1 MKRLTACFALSFFCA
16 ASAFAFDVS
25 PTQTNV
31 KPTRRGPVSIS
42 ENLIRAVT
50 SRNADIRHVDLL
62 VATEDGQRLNSL
74 RGDLSEKLSG
84 DKALAARRYIQRNA
98 KLFNLP
104 VTKDDNMLKM
114 IRNEEA
120 AGATHVAFQ
129 MNLDG
134 VPVHEAE
141 ISLHIGKD
149 DRVQLANGSFPTI
162 NEIINQITISRQDAL
177 AAAKRSLGIKKIRG
191 VAKAEMVVH
200 PEKNVGRMAYLVK
213 MGALEPLGDWE
224 VLIDAETGKEISRV
238 NQMVFAEAHTGKG
251 NVFVNHPLAAP
262 ASVETL
268 NNLLTHGLEGLY
280 CKAVNEDTAGSVNEN
295 DEHIYDPDNTHF
307 DEANIYYY
315 INTVHDFFKKMGY
328 DKLDWAI
335 KATVHVGDKYD
346 NAYYSP
352 MENAMAFGD
361 GNRLN
366 DLAKEESVAYH
377 EYSHAHIAQIVRLNY
392 SAESGAMNEGQAD
405 YFACTISND
414 DKVGEYAMNK
424 MGKPYLRILTNN
436 MHYPESIEGEVHA
449 DGRIW
454 GAILWDIRNALG
466 AEVADL
472 LIHKSFYYLKAG
484 SPKFI
489 DGANAIFT
497 ADKNIFGGKYADK
510 LREVFNKRGVTKA
523 GDPTVLTGEQ
533 LESARLFNEVHG
545 E

>member
-1 MKRLTACFALSFFCA
+1 MKRFVSLVALSVFCT

-31 KPTRRGPVSIS
+31 KPVRRGPVAIS
-42 ENLIRAVT
+42 EKLIRAVT
-50 SRNADIRHVDLL
+50 SRSSDIKNIDLL
-62 VATEDGQRLNSL
+62 VATEDGQRLGSL
-74 RGDLSEKLSG
+74 RGELSEPLSG
-84 DKALAARRYIQRNA
+84 DMALAAKRYIQRNA

-104 VTKDDNMLKM
+104 EVKDDSMLKM
-114 IRNEEA
+114 VRNEEA

-129 MNLDG
+129 MNVDG
-134 VPVHEAE
+134 VPVHEAQV
-141 ISLHIGKD
+141 SVHIGKD
-149 DRVQLANGSFPTI
+149 KRVQLSNGSFPTI
-162 NEIINQITISRQDAL
+162 NEITNQITISRQDAL
-177 AAAKRSLGIKKIRG
+177 AAAKRALNIKKIRG

-200 PEKNVGRMAYLVK
+200 PEKDNGRMAYLVK
-213 MGALEPLGDWE
+213 MSALEPLGDWE
-224 VLIDAETGKEISRV
+224 ILIDADNGKEISRI
-238 NQMVFAEAHTGKG
+238 NQLTFSRANTGKG
-251 NVFVNHPLAAP
+251 SVFVNHPNAGP
-262 ASVETL
+262 ATVEAL
-268 NNLLTHGLEGLY
+268 HNLTSHGLEGLY

-295 DEHIYDPDNTHF
+295 DEHVYDPDNTHF
-307 DEANIYYY
+307 DEVNIYYY

-346 NAYYSP
+346 NAYFSP

-361 GNRLN
+361 GNKLN
-366 DLAKEESVAYH
+366 DLAKEESVAWH

-414 DKVGEYAMNK
+414 DKVGEYVMKK

-436 MHYPESIEGEVHA
+436 MHYPEDIEGEVHA

-454 GAILWDIRNALG
+454 GAILWDLRTALG

-497 ADKNIFGGKYADK
+497 SDKNNFGGKYADK
-510 LREVFNKRGVTKA
+510 IREVFNKRGITKA

-533 LESARLFNEVHG
+533 IKSAARFNEVHG

>member
-50 SRNADIRHVDLL
+50 SRNADIRNVDLL
-62 VATEDGQRLNSL
+62 VATEDGQRLGSL

-98 KLFNLP
+98 RLFNLP
-104 VTKDDNMLKM
+104 VVKDDSMLKM

-149 DRVQLANGSFPTI
+149 ERVQLANGSFPTI
-162 NEIINQITISRQDAL
+162 NEITNQITIGRQDAL
-177 AAAKRSLGIKKIRG
+177 AAAKRALGIKKLRG

-200 PEKNVGRMAYLVK
+200 PEKNTGRMAFLVK

-224 VLIDAETGKEISRV
+224 ILIDADSGKEISRI
-238 NQMVFAEAHTGKG
+238 NQMVFAQPVSGKG
-251 NVFVNHPLAAP
+251 NVFKNNPIIAP
-262 ASVETL
+262 ANVEEL
-268 NNLLTHGLEGLY
+268 PHLTSHGIEGLY
-280 CKAVNEDTAGSVNEN
+280 CKAVNEDTAGSVNEQN
-295 DEHIYDPDNTHF
+295 EHIYDPDNTHF

-315 INTVHDFFKKMGY
+315 VNVVHDFFKNMGF
-328 DKLDWAI
+328 DKLDQPI
-335 KATVHVGDKYD
+335 KATVHLGDKYD
-346 NAYYSP
+346 NAYFSP
-352 MENAMAFGD
+352 MENALAFGD

-366 DLAKEESVAYH
+366 DLAKEEGIAWH

-405 YFACTISND
+405 YFACSMSND
-414 DKVGEYAMNK
+414 PKLGEWAMAK
-424 MGKPYLRILTNN
+424 MNKPYLRILTNDL
-436 MHYPESIEGEVHA
+436 HYPEAIEGEVHA

-454 GAILWDIRNALG
+454 GAVLWDLRVALG
-466 AEVADL
+466 AEVSDL

-497 ADKNIFGGKYADK
+497 ADKNVFGGKYADK
-510 LREVFNKRGVTKA
+510 VRDVFNKRGVTKA
-523 GDPTVLTGEQ
+523 GDPTVLTGDQ
-533 LESARLFNEVHG
+533 IRNARLFNEVHG

>member
-1 MKRLTACFALSFFCA
+1 MKRLTACFALSFFCT

-31 KPTRRGPVSIS
+31 KPARRGPVSIS

-50 SRNADIRHVDLL
+50 SRSAEIKNVDLL
-62 VATEDGQRLNSL
+62 VATEDGQRLGSL
-74 RGDLSEKLSG
+74 RGDLSEKISG
-84 DKALAARRYIQRNA
+84 DKALAARKYILRNA

-104 VTKDDNMLKM
+104 EVKDDSMLKM
-114 IRNEEA
+114 VRTEEA

-141 ISLHIGKD
+141 IAVHIGKD

-162 NEIINQITISRQDAL
+162 NEITNQINISRQDAL
-177 AAAKRSLGIKKIRG
+177 AAAKRALNIKKIRG
-191 VAKAEMVVH
+191 VAKAEMVVY
-200 PEKNVGRMAYLVK
+200 PEKNIGRMAFLVK

-224 VLIDAETGKEISRV
+224 ILIDADTGKEISRI
-238 NQMVFAEAHTGKG
+238 NQLTFADTHAGKG

-268 NNLLTHGLEGLY
+268 NNLTTHGIEGLY

-295 DEHIYDPDNTHF
+295 DEHIYDPNNTHF

-328 DKLDWAI
+328 DKLDWSI

-346 NAYYSP
+346 NAYFSP

-366 DLAKEESVAYH
+366 DLAKEESVAWH

-414 DKVGEYAMNK
+414 DKVGEYVMNK
-424 MGKPYLRILTNN
+424 MNKPYLRILTND

-497 ADKNIFGGKYADK
+497 ADKNIFEGKYADK

-533 LESARLFNEVHG
+533 LKNARLFNEVHG

>member
-1 MKRLTACFALSFFCA
+1 MKRLTACFALSFFCT

-50 SRNADIRHVDLL
+50 SRNVDIRNVDLL
-62 VATEDGQRLNSL
+62 VATEDGQRLGSL

-84 DKALAARRYIQRNA
+84 EKALAARRYIQRNA

-104 VTKDDNMLKM
+104 VTKDDSMLKM

-120 AGATHVAFQ
+120 AGATHIAFQ

-141 ISLHIGKD
+141 ISVHIGKD
-149 DRVQLANGSFPTI
+149 ERVQLANGSFPTI
-162 NEIINQITISRQDAL
+162 NEITNQINIGRQDAL
-177 AAAKRSLGIKKIRG
+177 AAAKRALGIKKLRG

-200 PEKNVGRMAYLVK
+200 PEKNTGRMAFLVK

-224 VLIDAETGKEISRV
+224 ILIDADTGKEISRH
-238 NQMVFAEAHTGKG
+238 NQMVFADTHTGKG
-251 NVFVNHPLAAP
+251 NVFVNHPIAAP

-268 NNLLTHGLEGLY
+268 NSLTTHGIEGLY

-295 DEHIYDPDNTHF
+295 DEHIYDPNDTHF

-315 INTVHDFFKKMGY
+315 INTVHDFFKKLGF
-328 DKLDWAI
+328 DKLDWSI

-346 NAYYSP
+346 NAYFSP

-361 GNRLN
+361 GNKLN
-366 DLAKEESVAYH
+366 DLAKEESVAWH

-414 DKVGEYAMNK
+414 DKVGEYVMNK
-424 MGKPYLRILTNN
+424 MGKPYLRILTNT

-454 GAILWDIRNALG
+454 GAVLWDIRNVLG
-466 AEVADL
+466 AEAADL

-497 ADKNIFGGKYADK
+497 ADKNVFGGKYADK

-533 LESARLFNEVHG
+533 LKSASRFNEVHG

>member
-1 MKRLTACFALSFFCA
+1 MKRFATCFALSLFCT

-50 SRNADIRHVDLL
+50 SRSSEIKNIDLL
-62 VATEDGQRLNSL
+62 VSTEDGQRLGSL
-74 RGDLSEKLSG
+74 RGDLSEQLSG
-84 DKALAARRYIQRNA
+84 DKAVEARRYILRNA

-104 VTKDDNMLKM
+104 VTRDDSMLKM
-114 IRNEEA
+114 VRNEEA
-120 AGATHVAFQ
+120 AGGTHVAFQ

-134 VPVHEAE
+134 VPVHEAQ
-141 ISLHIGKD
+141 IAIHVGKNN
-149 DRVQLANGSFPTI
+149 RVQLSNGSFPTI
-162 NEIINQITISRQDAL
+162 NEITNQINIGRQDAL
-177 AAAKRSLGIKKIRG
+177 AAAKRALGLKKLRG
-191 VAKAEMVVH
+191 TPKAEMVVY
-200 PEKNVGRMAYLVK
+200 PEKNNGRMAFLVK
-213 MGALEPLGDWE
+213 MGADEPMGDWE
-224 VLIDAETGKEISRV
+224 ILIDADNGKEISRI
-238 NQMVFAEAHTGKG
+238 NQLAFANTGKG

-262 ASVETL
+262 ASVEAL
-268 NNLLTHGLEGLY
+268 NNLTTHGLEGLY
-280 CKAVNEDTAGSVNEN
+280 CKAVNEDTTGSVNEN
-295 DEHIYDPDNTHF
+295 DEHIYEPADTHF

-315 INTVHDFFKKMGY
+315 INTVHDFFKSMGY

-346 NAYYSP
+346 NAYFSP

-361 GNRLN
+361 GNKLN

-424 MGKPYLRILTNN
+424 MGKPYLRILTNT
-436 MHYPESIEGEVHA
+436 MHYPEAIEGEVHA

-454 GAILWDIRNALG
+454 GAILWDLRNALG
-466 AEVADL
+466 AEIADK

-489 DGANAIFT
+489 DGFNAIMTSDKNVFEGKN
-497 ADKNIFGGKYADK
+497 ADKI
-510 LREVFNKRGVTKA
+510 REVFNKRGVTKA
-523 GDPTVLTGEQ
+523 GDPTVLTGDQ
-533 LESARLFNEVHG
+533 LKSARLFSDVHG